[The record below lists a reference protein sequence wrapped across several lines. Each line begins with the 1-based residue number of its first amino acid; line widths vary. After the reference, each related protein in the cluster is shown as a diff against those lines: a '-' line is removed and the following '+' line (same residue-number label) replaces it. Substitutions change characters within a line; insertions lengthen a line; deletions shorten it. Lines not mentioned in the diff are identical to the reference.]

1 MSLIVFVVVAGV
13 FAGLALGVR
22 ARPRV
27 VNAVGIIGLGATLVA
42 AILIQP
48 GQVVVVEGGGL
59 ATTAY
64 LRLFLILGSL
74 VGLGLAVTGLAGG
87 SRRDAPAVTLG
98 ILATGGLTLGL
109 VDPRAAVLVATA
121 GGLFGVLVTLLP
133 TNGRAGATVGIR
145 ETRAVDRLRGPGD
158 RRDGV
163 VRARPEP
170 AGGPAGRLRAGLPG
184 LRGRGR
190 HAVRRDPVPPVGGA
204 AQRCRA
210 RGRPADPDGAGP
222 GHPRDRRP
230 RLDGRIGRAAA
241 RRPLGGPADRAVD
254 RDRVDRPR
262 RRGRVRA
269 GRHRARAQL
278 FDRRRRRCGDARPGH
293 PGPRRMGAGPDVD
306 PRLRRGPQRVRGLGG
321 RDPGGLL
328 HGAGGR
334 PSGLGPSLA
343 DPRRRARRRRH
354 RGHRLAGDRVLRLT
368 GGPRRAGPRRAA
380 GDVRPRGH
388 AGAARVLRAAARDRP
403 DGARPCRRADRCR
416 GVRA

>member
-27 VNAVGIIGLGATLVA
+27 VNAVGIVGLGATLVA

-48 GQVVVVEGGGL
+48 GQIVVVEGGGL

-64 LRLFLILGSL
+64 LRLFLSS
-74 VGLGLAVTGLAGG
+74 ARWSASAWRSPGLAGG

-133 TNGRAGATVGIR
+133 DERPRRRDGRHPRDAGGH
-145 ETRAVDRLRGPGD
+145 RLRGPGD
-158 RRDGV
+158 RRDGL

-170 AGGPAGRLRAGLPG
+170 AGGPAGRVRAGLPG

-204 AQRCRA
+204 AERCRA
-210 RGRPADPDGAGP
+210 RGRPADPDGAGA
-222 GHPRDRRP
+222 GHPRDRRA

-241 RRPLGGPADRAVD
+241 RRPL
-254 RDRVDRPR
+254 
-262 RRGRVRA
+262 
-269 GRHRARAQL
+269 AR
-278 FDRRRRRCGDARPGH
+278 
-293 PGPRRMGAGPDVD
+293 
-306 PRLRRGPQRVRGLGG
+306 
-321 RDPGGLL
+321 
-328 HGAGGR
+328 
-334 PSGLGPSLA
+334 SG
-343 DPRRRARRRRH
+343 
-354 RGHRLAGDRVLRLT
+354 
-368 GGPRRAGPRRAA
+368 
-380 GDVRPRGH
+380 
-388 AGAARVLRAAARDRP
+388 
-403 DGARPCRRADRCR
+403 
-416 GVRA
+416 